1 MIPRWN
7 NEVYPVIFS
16 SDGFKSSAIE
26 AICST
31 YNDAKRYVV
40 KLESELTED
49 EIADGCEFK
58 IVMFNL
64 IECGEIVDSKILE

>member
-1 MIPRWN
+1 MIPRYN
-7 NEVYPVIFS
+7 DEVYPVIS
-16 SDGFKSSAIE
+16 SLNGFENSAIE

-31 YNDAKRYVV
+31 YNDAKRYKA
-40 KLESELTED
+40 KLESELTEE

-58 IVMFNL
+58 ILMFNL

>member
-7 NEVYPVIFS
+7 NEVYPVVS
-16 SDGFKSSAIE
+16 SLDGFQNSAIE

-31 YNDAKRYVV
+31 YNDAKRYKA
-40 KLESELTED
+40 KLESRETLQ
-49 EIADGCEFK
+49 GLEFK
-58 IVMFNL
+58 ILMFNL

>member
-7 NEVYPVIFS
+7 NEVYPVVS
-16 SDGFKSSAIE
+16 SLDGFQNSAIE

-31 YNDAKRYVV
+31 YNDAKRYKA
-40 KLESELTED
+40 KLESRETLQ
-49 EIADGCEFK
+49 GLEFK
-58 IVMFNL
+58 ILIFNL

>member
-7 NEVYPVIFS
+7 DEVYPVVS
-16 SDGFKSSAIE
+16 SLDGFQNSAIE

-31 YNDAKRYVV
+31 YNDAKRYKA
-40 KLESELTED
+40 KLESREALQ
-49 EIADGCEFK
+49 GLEFK
-58 IVMFNL
+58 ILMFNL

>member
-1 MIPRWN
+1 MIPRYN
-7 NEVYPVIFS
+7 NEVYPVIYS
-16 SDGFKSSAIE
+16 NDGFRSCGIE

-31 YNDAKRYVV
+31 YNDAKRYKA
-40 KLESELTED
+40 KLESELTEA

-58 IVMFNL
+58 ILMYTL

>member
-7 NEVYPVIFS
+7 NEVYPVVS
-16 SDGFKSSAIE
+16 SLDGFQNSAIE

-31 YNDAKRYVV
+31 YNDAKRYKA
-40 KLESELTED
+40 KLESREALQ
-49 EIADGCEFK
+49 GLEFK
-58 IVMFNL
+58 ILMFNL

>member
-1 MIPRWN
+1 MIPRYN
-7 NEVYPVIFS
+7 DEVYPVIFS
-16 SDGFKSSAIE
+16 NDGFKSSAIE

-31 YNDAKRYVV
+31 WGDAKRYLA
-40 KLESELTED
+40 KLKSELTDD

-58 IVMFNL
+58 ILMFNL